1 MNKLSSMT
9 RLGILC
15 AAGMLLAGCERP
27 PPDVVQQGYRG
38 TGMDAVQ
45 NPRVKAELFAKNVLP
60 PMPPALPHVEGVPMA
75 RDVYK
80 NLQVLTDLDVAQ
92 LGQVMAAQANWIA
105 PKEQCAYCHNVD
117 DYASDEK
124 YTKVVARR
132 MIQMTRDINVNWQ
145 GHVKEIGVTCY
156 TCHRGRAV
164 PEYTWFTPVPP
175 PTQGGM
181 AGNRDGQN
189 YPAPSVLLS
198 SLPYDPYT
206 PFLLDA
212 QPIRVE
218 AARPLPGGDKA
229 TIGAT
234 ERTYALMMSISK
246 SMGVN
251 CTHCHATQHFATWTG
266 TPPTRVQ
273 AWWAIRMNRHVNNEY
288 MVPLTG
294 TFPASRLGPTGDVA
308 KVYCETCHQGV
319 PKPFNGVSMLTSYP
333 EYARISPPPPPPE
346 AAPAADGSAPAT
358 DGTAPADAAP
368 ADGVAAT
375 TAEVPAAGATVAGAS

>member
-15 AAGMLLAGCERP
+15 AFGALLAGCERP

-60 PMPPALPHVEGVPMA
+60 PMPPHVEHVEGVPLA

-80 NLQVLTDLDVAQ
+80 NLQVLGDLDVAQ
-92 LGQVMAAQANWIA
+92 LGAVMAAQANWIA

-117 DYASDEK
+117 NYASDEK

-145 GHVKEIGVTCY
+145 GHVKQTGVTCY

-164 PEYTWFTPVPP
+164 PEYTWFTPVAP

-189 YPAPSVLLS
+189 YPAPSVLLA

-206 PFLLDA
+206 PFLLEA
-212 QPIRVE
+212 QPVRVE
-218 AARPLPGGDKA
+218 ATRALPGGDRA

-234 ERTYALMMSISK
+234 EQTYALMMSFSK

-251 CTHCHATQHFATWTG
+251 CTHCHNSQHFATWNG
-266 TPPTRVQ
+266 APPTRVQ
-273 AWWAIRMNRHVNNEY
+273 AWWAIRMNRHLNNEY
-288 MVPLTG
+288 LVPLTS

-333 EYARISPPPPPPE
+333 EYATIPPPPPPPE
-346 AAPAADGSAPAT
+346 AAPAAD
-358 DGTAPADAAP
+358 DTANPADAAATP
-368 ADGVAAT
+368 TDGATMT
-375 TAEVPAAGATVAGAS
+375 TAAIPAERATVTGAL